1 MRLDFIN
8 ECYSSSDSEQVVRA
22 SNVYIEA
29 SYLNRLSASLKNKNE
44 FPFPTSNQI
53 YNKCTGKTTSQSPG
67 FALPVGICIIAV
79 MTCQEHDNNKRL
91 NNSLLSRAFDAVGG
105 GRMKLAL
112 PSAATRLSAFKDAF
126 TEMHIELDDDAEKL
140 LPELSA
146 SATWAY
152 GKSFIDVATRLRSTL
167 NKSVINLA
175 TKNDVQKAM
184 DFVASNTVRSTAVV
198 KSSLSITSAASGS
211 TSNDLFKTVGGNNEA
226 KLALEDAL
234 ALNPKKRR
242 LLSLFGMNAPT
253 GVLLYGPPG
262 TGKTLLA
269 RAIAKAISVQNKPPT
284 KNIGGTFIS
293 LKASDIVRP
302 EIGNSEKLVV
312 SAFESARVNAPS
324 VVFIDEFQ
332 VSNA

>member
-1 MRLDFIN
+1 
-8 ECYSSSDSEQVVRA
+8 
-22 SNVYIEA
+22 
-29 SYLNRLSASLKNKNE
+29 
-44 FPFPTSNQI
+44 
-53 YNKCTGKTTSQSPG
+53 
-67 FALPVGICIIAV
+67 
-79 MTCQEHDNNKRL
+79 
-91 NNSLLSRAFDAVGG
+91 
-105 GRMKLAL
+105 
-112 PSAATRLSAFKDAF
+112 
-126 TEMHIELDDDAEKL
+126 
-140 LPELSA
+140 
-146 SATWAY
+146 
-152 GKSFIDVATRLRSTL
+152 
-167 NKSVINLA
+167 
-175 TKNDVQKAM
+175 M
-184 DFVASNTVRSTAVV
+184 DFVASNTVRSSAGA
-198 KSSLSITSAASGS
+198 KSSLSITSAASSS

-302 EIGNSEKLVV
+302 EVGNSEKLVV
-312 SAFESARVNAPS
+312 SAFESARVNAPA